1 MIKVEKR
8 CWKKPLYLLE
18 NIKFV
23 NKTGLNVCVMRVG
36 IFAEQFLCCGLTC
49 LSSMKKK
56 AELSWK
62 SYLGDRLE
70 SKSLYKLVV
79 VTFDGFVLYWIWSKT
94 WIWQSKKS
102 LFLFKV
108 IPKTKRFV
116 VFSFLK
122 LTRVP
127 SGESAARRELDNWSL
142 KETKTLQNHQ
152 MIGIA
157 TISFLVSR

>member
-1 MIKVEKR
+1 MIEVEKR

-108 IPKTKRFV
+108 IPKTTKRF
-116 VFSFLK
+116 FMFCFWSS
-122 LTRVP
+122 RAACVP
-127 SGESAARRELDNWSL
+127 GHTGYDVIVTTGRQ
-142 KETKTLQNHQ
+142 KETKIFQNHQ
-152 MIGIA
+152 IM
-157 TISFLVSR
+157 